1 MYDLIIRNGSVVD
14 GTGAAAF
21 PGDVAVKDGRI
32 AGIGPNLQGQARETI
47 DARGLIVTPG
57 FVDIHTHY
65 DGQATWD
72 PLLEPSTLHGVTT
85 LVMGNCGVGF
95 APVRPGS
102 EPWLI
107 SLMEGVEDIP
117 GTALTEG
124 MKWGWESFPQYLDV
138 LETMPRSVDIAALAP
153 HGPIRAYVMGDRG
166 SDNQPATP
174 GDIAAMKAIVREALE
189 AGAVGFSTSRSI
201 LHKAMDGKVV
211 PGTFAAEDEL
221 FGIGEA
227 LRELG
232 RGLYELAPAGA
243 SGEDIVAPAKEIDWM
258 CRLSAAIGRPVTF
271 ALLQVDAAPEL
282 WREMMEKSLLA
293 VQSGAQVY
301 PQISGRPT
309 GVLVGWQSNHPFAG
323 RASYDEV
330 ARLPLAE
337 RVTALRD
344 PARKARILQEPI
356 GPKNRIS
363 WVLSNNLDRIYI
375 LGNPPDYDPGPEMT
389 IKAIADREGVDVA
402 AKLYDLMLEA
412 DGRALLMFPILN
424 YSYGDSAAIFE
435 MLQHPMGAV
444 GLGDGGA
451 HCGSI
456 CDASTPTWMLTH
468 WVRDRVRGPRLPLE
482 QVVRKLTHDTA
493 RLYGMTDRG
502 TLAVGMKADL
512 NLIDLERLILH
523 PPEMIHDLPAGGRR
537 FTQRASGYVAT
548 VVNGDVVRRGG
559 QDTGARPGRLIRA
572 GRA

>member
-1 MYDLIIRNGSVVD
+1 
-14 GTGAAAF
+14 
-21 PGDVAVKDGRI
+21 
-32 AGIGPNLQGQARETI
+32 
-47 DARGLIVTPG
+47 
-57 FVDIHTHY
+57 
-65 DGQATWD
+65 
-72 PLLEPSTLHGVTT
+72 
-85 LVMGNCGVGF
+85 
-95 APVRPGS
+95 
-102 EPWLI
+102 
-107 SLMEGVEDIP
+107 
-117 GTALTEG
+117 
-124 MKWGWESFPQYLDV
+124 
-138 LETMPRSVDIAALAP
+138 MPRSVDIAALAP
-153 HGPIRAYVMGDRG
+153 HGPVRAYVMGDRG
-166 SDNQPATP
+166 AQNEPATP
-174 GDIAAMKAIVREALE
+174 DDIAQMKAIVREALE

-201 LHKAMDGKVV
+201 LHKAMDGKPV

-243 SGEDIVAPAKEIDWM
+243 SGEDIVSPAKEIDWM

-282 WREMMEKSLLA
+282 WREMMEKSLQA

-337 RVTALRD
+337 RVAALRD
-344 PARKARILQEPI
+344 PARKARILEEPI

-363 WVLSNNLDRIYI
+363 WVLNSNLARIYI

-389 IKAIADREGVDVA
+389 VKAVADREGVDVA
-402 AKLYDLMLEA
+402 SQLYDLMLEA
-412 DGRALLMFPILN
+412 DGQALLMFPILN
-424 YSYGDSAAIFE
+424 YSYGDSDAIYE
-435 MLQHPMGAV
+435 MLRHPMGAV

-482 QVVRKLTHDTA
+482 QVIRKLTHDTA

-502 TLAVGMKADL
+502 AIAVGLKGDL
-512 NLIDLERLILH
+512 NIIDLEHLTLH
-523 PPEMIHDLPAGGRR
+523 PPEMIFDLPAGGRR
-537 FTQRASGYVAT
+537 FTQRASGYAAT
-548 VVNGDVVRRGG
+548 VVSGEVVRRDGK
-559 QDTGARPGRLIRA
+559 DTGARPGRLVRA
-572 GRA
+572 GR